1 MFLKVKS
8 FTIFK
13 ALCTASGFPDFKSP
27 IICLAKSVLEFFNVL
42 NQRLATVED
51 NVFIKEPD
59 GSMVSLTKHYQI
71 QSEAQIAEAQAKAAA
86 EAKSKETAEENK

>member
-1 MFLKVKS
+1 MEQQNQTPKIPGWADIMITDEIPLKN
-8 FTIFK
+8 
-13 ALCTASGFPDFKSP
+13 
-27 IICLAKSVLEFFNVL
+27 VLEFFNVL

-71 QSEAQIAEAQAKAAA
+71 PSEAQIAEAQAKANA
-86 EAKSKETAEENK
+86 EAKSNKAVEENK

>member
-1 MFLKVKS
+1 MEQQNQTPKIPGWADIMITDEIPVKN
-8 FTIFK
+8 
-13 ALCTASGFPDFKSP
+13 
-27 IICLAKSVLEFFNVL
+27 VLEFFNVL

-86 EAKSKETAEENK
+86 EAKSNEAAKEDK

>member
-1 MFLKVKS
+1 MEQNQNQTPKIPGWADIMITDEIPVKN
-8 FTIFK
+8 
-13 ALCTASGFPDFKSP
+13 
-27 IICLAKSVLEFFNVL
+27 VLEFFNVL

-71 QSEAQIAEAQAKAAA
+71 QNEAQIAEAQAKAAA
-86 EAKSKETAEENK
+86 EAKSNEENK

>member
-1 MFLKVKS
+1 MEQNKKHKITWCSDIMITDEIPVMN
-8 FTIFK
+8 
-13 ALCTASGFPDFKSP
+13 
-27 IICLAKSVLEFFNVL
+27 VLEFFNVL

-86 EAKSKETAEENK
+86 EAKSNEAETNK